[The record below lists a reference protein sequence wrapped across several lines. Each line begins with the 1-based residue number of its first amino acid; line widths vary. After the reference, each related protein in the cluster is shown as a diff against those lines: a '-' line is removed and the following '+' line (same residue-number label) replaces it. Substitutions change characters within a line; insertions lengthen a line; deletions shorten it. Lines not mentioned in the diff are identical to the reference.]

1 MKLNLDAKDP
11 CEVKYQFLINKRR
24 GAGLKLY
31 SHSKVFI
38 KYSNGTD
45 NTYKNIEEYNPN
57 RKYKIPLV
65 FDNML
70 LTCLGI
76 KLNPIVTESFIRG
89 TKLNIYLVFIM

>member
-11 CEVKYQFLINKRR
+11 CEVKYQFLINKRK

-31 SHSKVFI
+31 SHSEVFI
-38 KYSNGTD
+38 KYSNDTD

-57 RKYKIPLV
+57 RKCKITLV
-65 FDNML
+65 FDML

-76 KLNPIVTESFIRG
+76 KLNPIVTELFIRG
-89 TKLNIYLVFIM
+89 IKLNIYLVFIM